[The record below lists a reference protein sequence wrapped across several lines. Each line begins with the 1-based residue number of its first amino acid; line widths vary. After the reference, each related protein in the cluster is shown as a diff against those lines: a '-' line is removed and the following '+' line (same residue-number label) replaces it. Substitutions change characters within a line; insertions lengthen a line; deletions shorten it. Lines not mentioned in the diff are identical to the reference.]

1 MAGTVAE
8 VQTVSGF
15 EEFVVTRSSALQ
27 RFAYLVT
34 GSHEEA
40 RDAVQEALIGLYPR
54 WERVADKA
62 EAYARRS
69 ILNANVSRWRKFG
82 REVLPVEPVA
92 SPPDPSNP
100 FAAVED
106 RDQAARLFATL
117 PVRQR
122 AVVVMRFYEQLS
134 YAEIADAL
142 GVAESTARSLVHR
155 ALGAL
160 RAILQ
165 EENHG

>member
-1 MAGTVAE
+1 MVE
-8 VQTVSGF
+8 TVSGF
-15 EEFVVTRSSALQ
+15 EDFVTRRSGALQ

-34 GSHEEA
+34 GSREEA

-54 WERVADKA
+54 WERVADRA

-82 REVLPVEPVA
+82 REVLPIEPVE
-92 SPPDPSNP
+92 SPPEPSNP
-100 FAAVED
+100 FTAVDD
-106 RDQAARLFATL
+106 RHQAARLFASL

-122 AVVVMRFYEQLS
+122 AAVVMRFYEQLS
-134 YAEIADAL
+134 YAEIANAL
-142 GVAESTARSLVHR
+142 GVAEPSARSLVHR
-155 ALGAL
+155 ALGSL

-165 EENHG
+165 EDDHG

>member
-1 MAGTVAE
+1 M

-15 EEFVVTRSSALQ
+15 EDFVVRRSGALQ

-40 RDAVQEALIGLYPR
+40 RDAVQDALIGLYPR
-54 WERVADKA
+54 WERVADRA

-69 ILNANVSRWRKFG
+69 IVNGNVSRWRRFG
-82 REVLPVEPVA
+82 REVLAFDPAE

-100 FAAVED
+100 FAAVDD

-117 PVRQR
+117 PAKQR
-122 AVVVMRFYEQLS
+122 AAVVMRFYEGLS
-134 YAEIADAL
+134 FAEIVDAL
-142 GVAESTARSLVHR
+142 GVAEPTARSLVHR
-155 ALGAL
+155 ALGSL
-160 RAILQ
+160 RTILQ
-165 EENHG
+165 EEDHG